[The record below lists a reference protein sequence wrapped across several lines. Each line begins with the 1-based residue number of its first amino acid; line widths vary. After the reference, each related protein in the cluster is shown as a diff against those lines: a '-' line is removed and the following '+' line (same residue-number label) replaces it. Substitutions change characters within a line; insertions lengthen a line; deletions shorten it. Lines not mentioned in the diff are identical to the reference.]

1 MVSELVVSLGQTF
14 WKFYTMFLTTM
25 YRLSLNLILILIMDH
40 NLGTAKQIIANIEI
54 EDKMIVQ
61 NFKNIWPRESEIR
74 A

>member
-1 MVSELVVSLGQTF
+1 MS
-14 WKFYTMFLTTM
+14 LTTFPAKH
-25 YRLSLNLILILIMDH
+25 DH

-74 A
+74 AWKPQTGLF